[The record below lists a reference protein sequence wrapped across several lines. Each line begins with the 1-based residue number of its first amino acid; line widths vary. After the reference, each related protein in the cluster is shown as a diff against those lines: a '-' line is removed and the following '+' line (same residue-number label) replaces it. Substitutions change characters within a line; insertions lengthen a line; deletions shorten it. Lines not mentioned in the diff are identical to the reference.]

1 MDRKDSKDSKDRKDI
16 TYVSTKEL
24 LELVKNLKKFYQ
36 GKPEEIKIKIKQL
49 QDLHL
54 NLETDIIKNKT
65 NFDTNLDAIEQ
76 KCDTYHNTIDNYI
89 TSLEQKNETDIDT
102 NYKKLEQLFNLSS

>member
-1 MDRKDSKDSKDRKDI
+1 MDRESEDRESEDRTPI
-16 TYVSTKEL
+16 SARQL

-36 GKPEEIKIKIKQL
+36 GEPEKIKIKITQL
-49 QDLHL
+49 KDLHL
-54 NLETDIIKNKT
+54 NLKTDIIKNKT
-65 NFDTNLDAIEQ
+65 NFDTNLDAIEK

-102 NYKKLEQLFNLSS
+102 NYKKLEELFNLSS